1 MALIKEGGARGD
13 LEKVFTNRGQKNIV
27 GVDEAG
33 RGPCAGPLVAAA
45 VILKDIFDPLHHQIN
60 DSKKLNP
67 KKREELFDYVIESSA
82 EFSIIEISS
91 DDIDRYGLHAMN
103 KQAMINAVSSLGHP
117 IDIVLTDG
125 YFLSE
130 MPVTSH
136 GVWKGDSSCISIAAA
151 SILAKVTRDRIM
163 DEMDQI
169 YPVYGFK
176 DHKGYSAASHMEAI
190 RKYGVTPIH
199 RRSFANVAKIIE
211 ESENI

>member
-1 MALIKEGGARGD
+1 MALIKEGGARGE
-13 LEKVFTNRGQKNIV
+13 LEKIFTARGERNIV

-45 VILKDIFDPLHHQIN
+45 VILKDIFDPAHEQIN
-60 DSKKLNP
+60 DSKKLSA
-67 KKREELFDYVIESSA
+67 KKREELFDYVISSA
-82 EFSIIEISS
+82 AEYSIIEISS
-91 DDIDRYGLHAMN
+91 ADIDTYGLHVMN
-103 KQAMINAVSSLGHP
+103 KQAMINAVTSLSHP
-117 IDIVLTDG
+117 VDLVLTDG

-130 MPVTSH
+130 MPATSH

-176 DHKGYSAASHMEAI
+176 DHKGYSATSHMEAI
-190 RKYGVTPIH
+190 KKYGLLPIH
-199 RRSFANVAKIIE
+199 RRSFSNIAKIVAE
-211 ESENI
+211 GETN